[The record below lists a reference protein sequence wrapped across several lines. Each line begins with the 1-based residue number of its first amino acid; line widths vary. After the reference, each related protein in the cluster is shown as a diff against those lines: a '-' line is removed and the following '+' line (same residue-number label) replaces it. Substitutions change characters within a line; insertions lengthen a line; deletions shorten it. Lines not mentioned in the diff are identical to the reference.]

1 MCVIK
6 INVALRKLKFKM
18 QQNEEQWNKIANTTQ
33 LIDHKMRA
41 IDPHFARDPLNTQRP
56 PL

>member
-6 INVALRKLKFKM
+6 INVALRKLNFKM
-18 QQNEEQWNKIANTTQ
+18 QQNEEQRYKIANTTQ

-41 IDPHFARDPLNTQRP
+41 NDPHFSQQPPLCTRP
-56 PL
+56 P